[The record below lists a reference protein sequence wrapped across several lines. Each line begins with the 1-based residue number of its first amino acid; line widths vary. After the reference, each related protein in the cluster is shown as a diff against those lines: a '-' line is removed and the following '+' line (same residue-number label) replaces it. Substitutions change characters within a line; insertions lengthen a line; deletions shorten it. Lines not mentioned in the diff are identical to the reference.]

1 MVVGCLVSFWL
12 GGVEGGEQ
20 LVQQHRGVGDA
31 DAIHEQ
37 FQNQTQVARQKCEQR
52 NISLY
57 ITKFGTTTPSLS
69 LLFFVILNSNIT
81 HQGKKKKVKLP
92 NRIEKEDTHIYLYF
106 SLSKF
111 TYRKNS
117 LGFISSYSFFFC
129 VYWHQKQRSLF
140 NDLWPTFSS
149 FSLHRSIYWTITSF
163 SVTYTK
169 QIVPSFHHTYEILKK
184 KLQIPHQ
191 LLLYLGY
198 YYLHKIGT

>member
-1 MVVGCLVSFWL
+1 M
-12 GGVEGGEQ
+12 
-20 LVQQHRGVGDA
+20 
-31 DAIHEQ
+31 
-37 FQNQTQVARQKCEQR
+37 QTQFMNNSKTRRRLRAKNVNNE
-52 NISLY
+52 ISHY
-57 ITKFGTTTPSLS
+57 YEVWYNDPFSLP
-69 LLFFVILNSNIT
+69 FFVILNSSNIT
-81 HQGKKKKVKLP
+81 HQGKKKKVKLA
-92 NRIEKEDTHIYLYF
+92 NRIEKEDTYIYF

>member
-1 MVVGCLVSFWL
+1 M
-12 GGVEGGEQ
+12 
-20 LVQQHRGVGDA
+20 
-31 DAIHEQ
+31 
-37 FQNQTQVARQKCEQR
+37 QTQFMNNSKTRRRLRAKNVNNE
-52 NISLY
+52 ISNY
-57 ITKFGTTTPSLS
+57 ILRRWYNDPFSLP
-69 LLFFVILNSNIT
+69 FFVILNSSNIT

-169 QIVPSFHHTYEILKK
+169 EIVLSFHHTYEILKK